1 MVNSNTHKSLFPSVS
16 EDSSQPMA
24 PNESLFPSV
33 LEDSSQPMAPNI
45 YLNVPKPQEYI
56 SSEMPKS
63 SSSSADHPNPNNSQ
77 PLSSPIETPF
87 ECVQDRDYELKVYS
101 RRNKIQPPQ
110 LH

>member
-45 YLNVPKPQEYI
+45 YLNVLEPQEHI
-56 SSEMPKS
+56 ASEMPKS
-63 SSSSADHPNPNNSQ
+63 SSSSVDHPNPNKSQ

-101 RRNKIQPPQ
+101 RRNKIQP
-110 LH
+110 H